1 MLQKENRWLTDPT
14 SPLPPEI
21 QGLIFDCDG
30 TLLDTMP
37 AHYSAWLAAL
47 GPAGIEF
54 PEKRFYSMAGVPTL
68 KIAEILVE
76 QSNSKAPPNE
86 IARNKEQAYIEK
98 IPEIRLIESVVA
110 IVRREHGKRKLAVA
124 SGGMHRVVDK
134 QLQAVGFDKLFSIVI
149 CADDV
154 QHGKP
159 APDTFLMA
167 AQLLG
172 VPPENCVVYEDGE
185 PGIQAAQ
192 AAGMTCIDVRQWHQT
207 GHSSR

>member
-1 MLQKENRWLTDPT
+1 MSQNDNRWMTDPT
-14 SPLPPEI
+14 APLPPEI
-21 QGLIFDCDG
+21 KGLIFDCDG

-54 PEKRFYSMAGVPTL
+54 PEKRFYSMAGIPTV
-68 KIAEILVE
+68 KIAQILVSQANSPAQAE
-76 QSNSKAPPNE
+76 Q
-86 IARNKEQAYIEK
+86 IAHNKEQAYIEK

-110 IVRREHGKRKLAVA
+110 IVRREQGQRRLAVA
-124 SGGMHRVVDK
+124 SGGLHRVVDK
-134 QLQAVGFDKLFSIVI
+134 QLQAVGFDKIFPVVV

-167 AQLLG
+167 AKLLG
-172 VPPENCVVYEDGE
+172 VPPENCVVYEDAE
-185 PGIQAAQ
+185 PGIEAAR
-192 AAGMTCIDVRQWHQT
+192 AADMTCIDVRQWH
-207 GHSSR
+207 